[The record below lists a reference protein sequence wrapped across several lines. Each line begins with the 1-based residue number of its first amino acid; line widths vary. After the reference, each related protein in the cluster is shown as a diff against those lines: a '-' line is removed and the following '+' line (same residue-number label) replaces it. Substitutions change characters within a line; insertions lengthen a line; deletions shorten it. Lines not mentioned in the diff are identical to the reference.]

1 MQRTEISEKFPLGST
16 LPDFSLPNVDGKT
29 LSSDYLKD
37 AIASVVVFTCNHCP
51 YVKGSDQAMIALAN
65 DFQEKGIKFLAISS
79 NDALQYPEDNF
90 EKMQEK
96 ARDLNLPFP
105 YLYDES
111 QQIAKAFDAACTP
124 ECFVFDSAA
133 KLVFH
138 GTINNSPR
146 HVAEVRDH
154 YLQLALE
161 QILAGKAP
169 SPAFVHPIGC
179 SIKWKVAS

>member
-1 MQRTEISEKFPLGST
+1 MQRTEVSEKFPIGSK

-29 LSSDYLKD
+29 LSADYLQG

-51 YVKGSDQAMIALAN
+51 YVKGSDVAMIKLAN

-79 NDALQYPEDNF
+79 NDALQYSEDNF
-90 EKMQEK
+90 ERMQDK
-96 ARDLNLPFP
+96 ARELKLPFP

-111 QQIAKAFDAACTP
+111 QQVAKAFDAACTP

-146 HVAEVRDH
+146 HVADVKDH
-154 YLQLALE
+154 YLQHALE
-161 QILAGKAP
+161 QILAGTVP

-179 SIKWKVAS
+179 SIKWKEN